1 MESRQAWSTRA
12 RWAARRSIGTS
23 LEHELAEQVNDSSPG
38 AVPGNTP
45 TFVGASVDNTVLQCL
60 CSILGNRRT
69 TLNLPDPQTSA
80 CATASGGR
88 VMRLAQ
94 IVVAA
99 AILFPAVSSLAQS
112 TPPALNEDVRA
123 QLVQEKAVYTSL
135 DANDQK
141 RASMSSV
148 NRNESP
154 SRQITGMNMGRY
166 SMTVVAPSLP
176 R

>member
-1 MESRQAWSTRA
+1 
-12 RWAARRSIGTS
+12 
-23 LEHELAEQVNDSSPG
+23 
-38 AVPGNTP
+38 
-45 TFVGASVDNTVLQCL
+45 
-60 CSILGNRRT
+60 
-69 TLNLPDPQTSA
+69 
-80 CATASGGR
+80 
-88 VMRLAQ
+88 MRLAQ

>member
-1 MESRQAWSTRA
+1 MK
-12 RWAARRSIGTS
+12 
-23 LEHELAEQVNDSSPG
+23 
-38 AVPGNTP
+38 
-45 TFVGASVDNTVLQCL
+45 
-60 CSILGNRRT
+60 
-69 TLNLPDPQTSA
+69 
-80 CATASGGR
+80 
-88 VMRLAQ
+88 LAQ
-94 IVVAA
+94 VVAAA

-112 TPPALNEDVRA
+112 TPSVLNEDVRA

-141 RASMSSV
+141 RASMNSF
-148 NRNESP
+148 NRNESQ